1 VAAVPL
7 QVVVV
12 VVGQQQQ
19 AAVVAVPRPAVQLRG
34 NLVA

>member
-7 QVVVV
+7 QVV

-19 AAVVAVPRPAVQLRG
+19 AAVVAVPRPVVQLRG